1 MNSINSNNYSEMV
14 QMNEPN
20 RIIQLDDATIGHIAA
35 GEVVER
41 PAQVVKELLENS
53 LDAGAKRIVITV
65 ERGGFDLIRIEDDG
79 SGIAANDLPL
89 ALDRHATSKLKT
101 KEDLNSIHTLGFRG
115 EALASIG
122 MVSGLSIASRPGG
135 EEGKQIRM
143 IDGIKAGVE
152 PFGMPNGTRIDVEHL
167 FENTPA
173 RLAFQRRPAT
183 ENARIVDVVVAHA
196 MAHMDV
202 GFRLL
207 IDERAVLDVP
217 ATEQMADRLYD
228 LLGGQAQSML
238 SIQAPPAD
246 AQAPGEEEWQGW
258 ISTPDITRGK
268 GDDIHILINDRP
280 VASGPF
286 LQAIRKGYKTR
297 LMQGRHPLAVLSLTL
312 PPSEVDVNV
321 HPTKRE
327 VRLRHSW
334 RVLERLERAIAHTL
348 ESVPTEPDAAGG
360 IPGLQGL
367 SQQQV
372 PSIQEHFKPQT
383 VTPTPAE
390 PIDPIAAAA
399 GTTPI
404 VLPREQKPVA
414 SPPAWAVA
422 AGAQLNLHGGEAE
435 EALKPSKM
443 RPQSSAPAAQN
454 TLPGLDE
461 KPTAPALSPAERSL
475 HRHAGQG
482 LRSSPNDESPLG
494 EVINDLPK
502 MEPLAQFADS
512 YILVQAEDELL
523 LIDQHALH
531 ERVRYERLRNDESIW
546 ASQTRLEPLQLDF
559 DARQT
564 VRLKAA
570 QDTFR
575 TVGFELFENENG
587 WSVTA
592 APQLL
597 DGDEVVPFMLDL
609 LQDTSEDGAPL
620 TAVDQRKDHLAFLN
634 ACRGAVKANE
644 KLTLPEMRRLLDDM
658 RRIPNPWACVHG
670 RPTALR
676 LPLDALD
683 HHFGRHG

>member
-1 MNSINSNNYSEMV
+1 MS
-14 QMNEPN
+14 EPN
-20 RIIQLDDATIGHIAA
+20 RIMQLDDATIGHIAA

-53 LDAGAKRIVITV
+53 LDAEAQRIVITV

-79 SGIAANDLPL
+79 SGIDADDLPL
-89 ALDRHATSKLKT
+89 ALDRHATSKLK
-101 KEDLNSIHTLGFRG
+101 KREDLNSIHTLGFRG

-122 MVSGLSIASRPGG
+122 MVSGLGIASRPIGTD
-135 EEGKQIRM
+135 GKRIVM
-143 IDGIKAGVE
+143 NDGIKGGVE
-152 PFGMPNGTRIDVEHL
+152 PFGMPHGTRIDVEHL
-167 FENTPA
+167 FQNTPA

-196 MAHMDV
+196 MAHKEV
-202 GFRLL
+202 AFRLL
-207 IDERAVLDVP
+207 IDERVVLDVP
-217 ATEQMADRLYD
+217 ASEAMTDRLYD

-238 SIQAPPAD
+238 ELSAPEAD
-246 AQAPGEEEWQGW
+246 AKAPGDETWSGW

-286 LQAIRKGYKTR
+286 LQAIRRGYRTR

-312 PPSEVDVNV
+312 PPNEVDVNV

-348 ESVPTEPDAAGG
+348 ESVPTQPDAAGG

-367 SQQQV
+367 SQHQV
-372 PSIQEHFKPQT
+372 PSIQEHFKPQ
-383 VTPTPAE
+383 PTQTLDE

-399 GTTPI
+399 GTTP
-404 VLPREQKPVA
+404 VLLPKQQVA
-414 SPPAWAVA
+414 QQIPPAWAIA
-422 AGAQLNLHGGEAE
+422 AGAQLNLHGAEAE
-435 EALKPSKM
+435 PITKPVKQ
-443 RPQSSAPAAQN
+443 RPQSTAPSAQN
-454 TLPGLDE
+454 TLPGMDE
-461 KPTAPALSPAERSL
+461 KPTAPALSPAERDL
-475 HRHAGQG
+475 HRHSGKG
-482 LRSSPNDESPLG
+482 VRTSPNDESPLG
-494 EVINDLPK
+494 DIINELPK

-531 ERVRYERLRNDESIW
+531 ERIRYERLRNDESIW
-546 ASQTRLEPLQLDF
+546 ASQTRLEPLTLDL
-559 DARQT
+559 DARQST
-564 VRLKAA
+564 RMEAA
-570 QDTFR
+570 QDRFR
-575 TVGFELFENENG
+575 SVGFELQNLNHG

-592 APQLL
+592 TPQLL
-597 DGDEVVPFMLDL
+597 VGKEVIPFMLDL

-620 TAVDQRKDHLAFLN
+620 TTVDDRKDHLAFLN

-676 LPLDALD
+676 LPLNALD